1 MTTFDQ
7 ILFNVFNHFKKRLP
21 KKANSI
27 AIGYITLLQASIVLF
42 LGVFFSVF
50 LRQMHV
56 STMSSN
62 KAWILFGVACIGLY
76 FKNWI
81 QYSGKKRIALNA
93 KKTKVKSKSYN
104 IYLLWFLPIAI
115 LGLSIILMQA

>member
-1 MTTFDQ
+1 
-7 ILFNVFNHFKKRLP
+7 
-21 KKANSI
+21 
-27 AIGYITLLQASIVLF
+27 
-42 LGVFFSVF
+42 
-50 LRQMHV
+50 
-56 STMSSN
+56 MSSN